1 MLTQLDQPENPPGRS
16 CEQSQLSNDKCDDI
30 LMTDLSTGRQSQSTA
45 GAEVVFRQLGRLSPR
60 HTSVTGPGNIENRVT
75 GPEVGREVSAE
86 LDIVSKRESRNGKS
100 VRESELAVTLAASG
114 TGEQEV
120 EVADMLDS

>member
-30 LMTDLSTGRQSQSTA
+30 LMTDLSTGRQSQSAA

-60 HTSVTGPGNIENRVT
+60 HN
-75 GPEVGREVSAE
+75 
-86 LDIVSKRESRNGKS
+86 
-100 VRESELAVTLAASG
+100 
-114 TGEQEV
+114 
-120 EVADMLDS
+120 